1 MDNYNVKSYGIVT
14 TDGFVSVGAPMMD
27 TDYATKYWVKKYLEK
42 QSGQVD
48 LSNYYTKQEID
59 DKGYITEVPSDVVT
73 YTMDDSSN
81 VHLDLPSSASIT
93 VDTTSGSKT
102 FAYTDQIVSS
112 EGGESYDTFSYA
124 NDFASGNST
133 ITEEVFDRLS
143 AARNAKQP
151 IVVTMD
157 LAVLPTSYICVIK
170 DGTNEQQ
177 QMTLDVEFPVVMSTT
192 YNAENYDVS
201 QRVLQIDNSY
211 NVSVVNRSFTL
222 KKEGDGSMFLAD
234 DGAYKPI
241 PTT

>member
-1 MDNYNVKSYGIVT
+1 MINVKEYGIVS
-14 TDGFVSVGAPMMD
+14 TDGDHVSVAAPTRD
-27 TDYATKYWVKKYLEK
+27 DYYPTMYEVKKEIAK
-42 QSGQVD
+42 SESSVD

-59 DKGYITEVPSDVVT
+59 DKEYLTEVPSDVVT
-73 YTMDDSSN
+73 YTIDDSSN

-124 NDFASGNST
+124 NDFASGNGT
-133 ITEEVFDRLS
+133 ITEEVFNRLS
-143 AARNAKQP
+143 AARDAKQP
-151 IVVTMD
+151 IVVAMD

-177 QMTLDVEFPVVMSTT
+177 QMTLDIEFPVVMSTT

-201 QRVLQIDNSY
+201 QRVLQIDSSY
-211 NVSVVNRSFTL
+211 NISVVNRSFTL

-234 DGAYKPI
+234 DGAYKTI